1 VVCHDNPAF
10 QDDELADLKFRV
22 SNCVPRDSGVNG
34 AVEPTEKGAL
44 TPFFFFFFL
53 SAFVHSHLFDQA
65 TATSGRNNG
74 LAHYQSVVLSCV
86 TNNYMPYQKG
96 DTGKDTQR
104 IRSPD
109 SSKSAVRE
117 SKLVPKENQIPLKET
132 VSYAG

>member
-1 VVCHDNPAF
+1 VWVQCFCGVVCHDNPAF

-22 SNCVPRDSGVNG
+22 SNCVARDSGVSG
-34 AVEPTEKGAL
+34 AVEPTERGAL
-44 TPFFFFFFL
+44 TP
-53 SAFVHSHLFDQA
+53 SGKLFDQA
-65 TATSGRNNG
+65 TASSGRNNG